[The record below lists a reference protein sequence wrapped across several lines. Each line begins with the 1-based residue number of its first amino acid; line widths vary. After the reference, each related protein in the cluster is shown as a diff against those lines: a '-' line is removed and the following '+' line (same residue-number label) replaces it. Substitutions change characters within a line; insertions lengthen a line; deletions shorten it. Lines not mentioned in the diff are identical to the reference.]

1 MSEARN
7 MTPDAANA
15 PLGLT
20 TQLAQWCAQS
30 RAEDL
35 PHEVLADTKLRLLDT
50 LGLVLGA
57 ADTPIGRAVRAAA
70 LEMGSGSDAFSLG
83 TGDCL
88 PAGLAALI
96 DGTLAHAADFDD
108 THDLSVV
115 HPSAAIVPMALAL
128 GQARKLTGLQIL
140 HAIAI
145 GNEVNCRIGSGAPG
159 GFHRHGFH
167 PTSVVGTLAV
177 AITATVLTGGTAAQ
191 AVHAAGIA
199 GSQAAGLMEAFADGT
214 WSKTLHPG
222 WACHAGMA
230 AANLAKAGFT
240 GPASILEGRF
250 GLYHSHV
257 QDPDYPFDLDTV
269 TDGLGMRW
277 TMLDCSFKPYPCA
290 HAIHPF
296 VDAALAIHGKI
307 EGSTADVTAIRALVG
322 TTYQPLICE
331 PMDAKRVPLTPT
343 HARAS
348 LPYAVSVALHRG
360 ALGPGDYSE
369 EVIGDPTVL
378 SLAEHFTYATD
389 TVKAPAGFRGVLEVT
404 MSDGVVHR
412 HVEPVNRGSR
422 TNPMPSSEMIGKFRL
437 GAARHDRGRQNAIIE
452 AIDHLEDAASINGLV
467 RACL

>member
-1 MSEARN
+1 MR
-7 MTPDAANA
+7 D
-15 PLGLT
+15 
-20 TQLAQWCAQS
+20 
-30 RAEDL
+30 RDL
-35 PHEVLADTKLRLLDT
+35 PYEVLADTKLRLLDT
-50 LGLVLGA
+50 LGLILGA
-57 ADTPIGRAVRAAA
+57 ADTPIGHAVRTAA
-70 LEMGSGSDAFSLG
+70 LEMGSGSEAFSLG
-83 TGDCL
+83 TGDAL

-128 GQARKLTGLQIL
+128 GQARKLTGLQVL
-140 HAIAI
+140 NAIAI
-145 GNEVNCRIGSGAPG
+145 GNEINCRIGSGAPG
-159 GFHRHGFH
+159 GFHSHGFH

-230 AANLAKAGFT
+230 AAALARAGFT

-250 GLYHSHV
+250 GLYRSHV
-257 QDPDYPFDLDTV
+257 QDTGYPFDLDAV
-269 TDGLGMRW
+269 TDGLGTRW

-296 VDAALAIHGKI
+296 VDAALAIHQRDGVQ
-307 EGSTADVTAIRALVG
+307 ADRITAIRALVG
-322 TTYQPLICE
+322 PTYQPLICE
-331 PMDAKRVPLTPT
+331 PMQAKRAPLTPT

-348 LPYAVSVALHRG
+348 LPYAVCVALHRG
-360 ALGPGDYSE
+360 ALGPDDYAEDRIS
-369 EVIGDPTVL
+369 DATVR
-378 SLAEHFTYATD
+378 SLAERFTYATD
-389 TVKAPAGFRGVLEVT
+389 EVSAPAGFRGVLEVT
-404 MSDGVVHR
+404 MADGVVHS

-422 TNPMPSSEMIGKFRL
+422 VNPMSSAEMVGKFRM
-437 GAARHDRGRQNAIIE
+437 GAARHDRSAQNHIIE
-452 AIDHLEDAASINGLV
+452 SIATLEEAASITGLV
-467 RACL
+467 RACQ

>member
-1 MSEARN
+1 MASA
-7 MTPDAANA
+7 
-15 PLGLT
+15 GLT
-20 TQLAQWCAQS
+20 RQLAEWCAGS
-30 RAEDL
+30 RPDDL
-35 PHEVLADTKLRLLDT
+35 PHAVLADTNLRLPDT
-50 LGLVLGA
+50 RGLILGA
-57 ADTPIGRAVRAAA
+57 ADTPIGRAVRTAA

-83 TGDCL
+83 TGDSL

-128 GQARKLTGLQIL
+128 GQAKQLTGLQVL

-145 GNEVNCRIGSGAPG
+145 GNEINCRIGSGAPG
-159 GFHRHGFH
+159 GFHDHGFH

-177 AITATVLTGGTAAQ
+177 AITATILTGGTAAQ

-199 GSQAAGLMEAFADGT
+199 GSQAAGVMEAFADGT

-230 AANLAKAGFT
+230 AAGLAKAGFT

-250 GLYHSHV
+250 GLYRSHV
-257 QDPDYPFDLDTV
+257 QDPDYPFDLDAV
-269 TDGLGMRW
+269 TDGLGTRW

-296 VDAALAIHGKI
+296 VDAALAIHDKI
-307 EGSTADVTAIRALVG
+307 GAGTDRITAIRALVG

-331 PMDAKRVPLTPT
+331 PVDVKRAPLTPT

-348 LPYAVSVALHRG
+348 LPYAVCVALHRG
-360 ALGPGDYSE
+360 ALGPSDYAE
-369 EVIGDPTVL
+369 DVIGDSTVR
-378 SLAEHFTYATD
+378 SLADRFTYATD
-389 TVKAPAGFRGVLEVT
+389 EIKVPAGFRGVLEVT
-404 MSDGVVHR
+404 MADGVVHR

-422 TNPMPSSEMIGKFRL
+422 TNPMPAAEMIGKFRL
-437 GAARHDRGRQNAIIE
+437 GAARHDRGAQNAIIE
-452 AIDHLEDAASINGLV
+452 AIETLENADSLTWLV